1 MTERKEEEQRVEER
15 KRKRTRKEE
24 RSSLPLVV
32 AIAPTYL
39 ILANARI
46 RPNTVS

>member
-15 KRKRTRKEE
+15 KRKRKRKEE
-24 RSSLPLVV
+24 RSSLPSSSLS
-32 AIAPTYL
+32 L
-39 ILANARI
+39 DCRILANARI